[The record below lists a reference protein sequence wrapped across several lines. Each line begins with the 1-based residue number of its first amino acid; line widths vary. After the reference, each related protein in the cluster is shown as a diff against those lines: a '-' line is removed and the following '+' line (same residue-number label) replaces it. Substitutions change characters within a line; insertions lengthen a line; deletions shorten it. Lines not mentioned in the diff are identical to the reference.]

1 MCAVEI
7 AVKIIHVTKNTE
19 KNVWK
24 LKYPAHPYIKIQNVT
39 LERAVVEEDK
49 HSFIISNR
57 LKKFA
62 DKKCTVVVS
71 WEHLT

>member
-24 LKYPAHPYIKIQNVT
+24 LEYPAHPYIKIQNVT
-39 LERAVVEEDK
+39 LERAVVEENSNI
-49 HSFIISNR
+49 HSSFQ
-57 LKKFA
+57 
-62 DKKCTVVVS
+62 TV
-71 WEHLT
+71 

>member
-1 MCAVEI
+1 MSQ
-7 AVKIIHVTKNTE
+7 KKL

-24 LKYPAHPYIKIQNVT
+24 LEYPAHPYIKIQKVT
-39 LERAVVEEDK
+39 FERAVVEEDK